1 MTDFSSSSELLN
13 GPGEPLQ
20 GSMDTVDELIE
31 LAKSRFTRKPYC
43 LIEQWTIFRVD
54 VSEGELQKIHAAG
67 QLPLVVFAHNVLFDS
82 QRRFD
87 VGDWVRSTFAI
98 SFEEGYLFE
107 TRNTIYM
114 LVGNGHEKATSL
126 KTALSFF

>member
-1 MTDFSSSSELLN
+1 MTDFSSSSELLS

-20 GSMDTVDELIE
+20 GSMETVDALIE
-31 LAKSRFTRKPYC
+31 MAKSRFPRKPYC
-43 LIEQWTIFRVD
+43 LIEKWTIFRVD
-54 VSEGELQKIHAAG
+54 VTEGELNKIHATG

-98 SFEEGYLFE
+98 SFKAGYLFE
-107 TRNTIYM
+107 TRNTIYI